1 VFAQCEVQQP
11 VRNKERDSK
20 ERIMMLFLA
29 VVMGHT
35 PFSYQYTPKSVLPAN
50 LVDSS
55 NFEQSRIHLLAYE
68 NYSKKSTLSF

>member
-1 VFAQCEVQQP
+1 
-11 VRNKERDSK
+11 
-20 ERIMMLFLA
+20 MLFLA